1 MSVWLVKSKENCKEY
16 RNGRYSEQLL
26 PRGAEVEHLRKLPL
40 YPQAIGIRLRPPWTG
55 LVAPWVAEK
64 LLWHQQNLLKICPPE
79 LSRNHLLSCPGRLFM
94 GWFLTGGALLQNCSR
109 CLEKLL
115 VAAGHHGAAELGAG
129 EAACAAGARHRPG
142 SVEKYTSMM
151 TGLERGKREAEQQGD

>member
-1 MSVWLVKSKENCKEY
+1 MDRACGSLSGREVAVASAELAENLPSRTFQKSP
-16 RNGRYSEQLL
+16 S
-26 PRGAEVEHLRKLPL
+26 KLP
-40 YPQAIGIRLRPPWTG
+40 
-55 LVAPWVAEK
+55 
-64 LLWHQQNLLKICPPE
+64 
-79 LSRNHLLSCPGRLFM
+79 FM

-115 VAAGHHGAAELGAG
+115 VDAGHHGAAELGSG

-151 TGLERGKREAEQQGD
+151 TGLEREKREAEQQGD